1 MQQNKTQQDA
11 MQQQGLQKKGLQK
24 TVQSIVIVG
33 GGTAGWMT
41 AAALSHFL
49 SAQHYHITLIE
60 SDQIGTVGVGEAT
73 VPHIRYFNQTL
84 GIDENEFIRQT
95 NATYKLGIEFIDWGK
110 LGDAYIHPFGIYGR
124 TINDVSFH
132 HYWLKAKLAGDSRPI
147 GDYSLAVQAALQSK
161 FSYPSANPESL
172 ASKYSY
178 AFHID
183 ASRYAQFLRTYAEQK
198 GITRREGKIQQVN
211 QCTDSGCI
219 TSFILDDGST
229 IGGDLFVD
237 CSGFRG
243 LLIEQTL
250 QVGYDDWSQWLPCD
264 RAIAVPS
271 EKISPPLP
279 YTKATAKAA
288 GWQWRIPLQN
298 RNGNGQVYCS
308 HYVTEEQVAENLLA
322 SLDGKPLA
330 NLNHIRFTT
339 GCRKKTW
346 YKNCV
351 AVGLSS
357 GFLEPLESTSI
368 YLIQMAI
375 TKLVEYFPRTQNDIT
390 LAEEFN
396 RDMRLE
402 YERVRD
408 FLVLHYT
415 ATTRDD
421 TEFWRYMRNMKKP
434 ASLDEK
440 IALFVEQG
448 HVMQYKKGMFLE
460 PSWVA
465 VYLGQGIVPTGYH
478 PAVERL
484 SKTELD
490 SHMANLR
497 AEINNYCT
505 DMPPHSLAIEKHTNA
520 MSNVWPPAALSL
532 YEVFS

>member
-1 MQQNKTQQDA
+1 MQHSLQN
-11 MQQQGLQKKGLQK
+11 
-24 TVQSIVIVG
+24 IVVVG

-49 SAQHYHITLIE
+49 DAAQYRIVLIE
-60 SDQIGTVGVGEAT
+60 SEQIGTVGVGEAT

-84 GIDENEFIRQT
+84 GIDENEFIRETQ
-95 NATYKLGIEFIDWGK
+95 ATYKLGIEFIDWGK
-110 LGDAYIHPFGIYGR
+110 LGDSYIHPFGIYGR
-124 TINDVSFH
+124 SINDVSFH
-132 HYWLKAKLAGDSRPI
+132 HYWLKAKMQGDVRPI
-147 GDYSLAVQAALQSK
+147 GDYSLAVAAAYQQK
-161 FSYPSANPESL
+161 FAYPSPDADSL

-183 ASRYAQFLRTYAEQK
+183 ASRYASYLRSYAEK
-198 GITRREGKIQQVN
+198 KAVKRVEGKINGVN
-211 QCTDSGCI
+211 QCPDTGVIRSLELETGKIISGDF
-219 TSFILDDGST
+219 FI
-229 IGGDLFVD
+229 D
-237 CSGFRG
+237 CTGFRAM
-243 LLIEQTL
+243 LIGQTL
-250 QVGYDDWSQWLPCD
+250 NVSYENWSHWLPCD

-271 EKISPPLP
+271 EKVSSPLP

-298 RNGNGQVYCS
+298 RNGNGQVYSS
-308 HYVTEEQVAENLLA
+308 HYLSDEEVADNLLE

-339 GCRKKTW
+339 GCRVKTW

-351 AVGLSS
+351 AIGLSS

-375 TKLVEYFPRTQNDIT
+375 TKLIEYFPRAPEDIF
-390 LAEEFN
+390 LAEIFN

-415 ATTRDD
+415 ATKRDD
-421 TEFWRYMRNMKKP
+421 TEFWRYMRNMSKP
-434 ASLDEK
+434 GTLEEK
-440 IALFVEQG
+440 IALFLEQG

-465 VYLGQGIVPTGYH
+465 VYIGQGIIPKAYH
-478 PAVERL
+478 RAVDQL
-484 SKTELD
+484 ADHELREQLVA
-490 SHMANLR
+490 MR
-497 AEINNYCT
+497 AELARHCGEQPT
-505 DMPPHSLAIEKHTNA
+505 HMQAIEKISQPIKQT
-520 MSNVWPPAALSL
+520 VWPPAAMSL

>member
-1 MQQNKTQQDA
+1 MQQK
-11 MQQQGLQKKGLQK
+11 
-24 TVQSIVIVG
+24 VQSIVIVG

-41 AAALSHFL
+41 AAALSHFFK
-49 SAQHYHITLIE
+49 SHNYQITLIE

-95 NATYKLGIEFIDWGK
+95 NATYKLGIEFVDWGK
-110 LGDAYIHPFGIYGR
+110 LGDAYIHPFGIYGQ
-124 TINDVSFH
+124 TINDITFH
-132 HYWLKAKLAGDSRPI
+132 HYWLKTKMLGDSRPI
-147 GDYSLAVQAALQSK
+147 GDYSLAVQAALKSK
-161 FSYPSANPESL
+161 FSYPSANTDSL

-183 ASRYAQFLRTYAEQK
+183 ASLYARFLRTYAEEK
-198 GITRREGKIQQVN
+198 GISRREGKIQQVT
-211 QCTDSGCI
+211 QCPDSGYI
-219 TSFILDDGST
+219 TSVTLVDGS
-229 IGGDLFVD
+229 IIEGDLFVD

-243 LLIEQTL
+243 LLIEQAL
-250 QVGYDDWSQWLPCD
+250 KSGYDDWSQWLPCD

-271 EKISPPLP
+271 EKTSPPLP
-279 YTKATAKAA
+279 YTKATARAA

-308 HYVTEEQVAENLLA
+308 QYVTDEQVAENLLA
-322 SLDGKPLA
+322 NMDGKPLA

-346 YKNCV
+346 NKNCV

-375 TKLVEYFPRTQNDIT
+375 TKLVEYFPRLKSDVS

-402 YERVRD
+402 YERIRD

-421 TEFWRYMRNMKKP
+421 TEFWRYMSNMKKP
-434 ASLDEK
+434 GSLDEK
-440 IALFVEQG
+440 IALFVERA

-465 VYLGQGIVPTGYH
+465 VYLGQGIIPKSYH
-478 PAVERL
+478 PVVDHL
-484 SKTELD
+484 SEAELMTKMNSLRTEINK
-490 SHMANLR
+490 HC
-497 AEINNYCT
+497 AEI
-505 DMPPHSLAIEKHTNA
+505 PSHEVAIEKYINTHTS
-520 MSNVWPPAALSL
+520 SNVWPPAALSL